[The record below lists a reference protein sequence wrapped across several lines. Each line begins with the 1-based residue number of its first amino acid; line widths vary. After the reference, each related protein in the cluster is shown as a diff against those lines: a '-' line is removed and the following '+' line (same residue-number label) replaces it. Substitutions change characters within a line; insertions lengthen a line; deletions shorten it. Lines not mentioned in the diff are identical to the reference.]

1 MRAKHIFAILF
12 LCSIG
17 LVAVLFL
24 RALPQQSVSAAP
36 APPPPPPIP
45 REEILIAARPVPAGL
60 LIRAQDVAW
69 RERRDPAQSGDIVR
83 PSVEARTA
91 KPESDDAARA
101 FVYGAALREP
111 IGEGE
116 PVRLSSI
123 VKPGDR
129 EFLPT
134 VLAHG
139 TRALTIPVS
148 AASGGTGL
156 MFPGDQVDVMLTQT
170 FKNDDA
176 PLTRRS
182 VSETV
187 VEGLRVLAIDRKP
200 GVPANVMVVTLEV
213 ASQQAEKIN
222 VAQELGKLSLTLR
235 SNERP
240 PAVASESGTPAAPT
254 PIPPPAPPAATW
266 AGDVSPALKSAVAP
280 AKVIQ
285 AEKPSIKVMRG
296 NNSVETKGQ

>member
-24 RALPQQSVSAAP
+24 RAMPPQSVSAAP
-36 APPPPPPIP
+36 APPPPPPVP

-69 RERRDPAQSGDIVR
+69 RERRDPVQSGDIVR
-83 PSVEARTA
+83 PPVEARTA
-91 KPESDDAARA
+91 KPDSDEAART
-101 FVYGAALREP
+101 FVYGAAVREP

-156 MFPGDQVDVMLTQT
+156 MFPGDQVDVM
-170 FKNDDA
+170 
-176 PLTRRS
+176 
-182 VSETV
+182 
-187 VEGLRVLAIDRKP
+187 
-200 GVPANVMVVTLEV
+200 
-213 ASQQAEKIN
+213 
-222 VAQELGKLSLTLR
+222 
-235 SNERP
+235 
-240 PAVASESGTPAAPT
+240 
-254 PIPPPAPPAATW
+254 
-266 AGDVSPALKSAVAP
+266 
-280 AKVIQ
+280 
-285 AEKPSIKVMRG
+285 
-296 NNSVETKGQ
+296 